1 MSNPHTQQPGLS
13 RAWYAVAV
21 LSLAAVMSYIDRS
34 ILGMFVEPI
43 KQDLAIS
50 DVQISLLQGLSFA
63 ICYSLAGIPLAR
75 LADRHNRIRL
85 IAGGILVWS
94 LMTAAC
100 GMATSFPEL
109 FMARMGVGIGEAVL
123 IPASVSLL
131 PDLFPRRYLGR
142 ANAVFTVGAGLGT
155 GLALVLGG
163 ALLGIIAPFDLTA
176 LGPRLD
182 QPWRVIFLI
191 VALPGLA
198 IAALLLFTVAE
209 PARTGSATVAPDMN
223 WSALRAFGRDH
234 RLALL
239 TITTGFLL
247 ASMASAGLLAWM
259 PTFFHRAHGVPLREI
274 GPQLGVIV
282 LVFGLSG
289 NVAGGF
295 LVDYLFARGLVDAPL
310 RLAAGV
316 AVLLAVFGVLATLM
330 PDSGSAL
337 GMIAPIFFLGT
348 VLIVLPPVTFQMIAP
363 APIRSQV
370 YAIYQ
375 CIVVCLS
382 LGLGPTLVA
391 VLNGVLDPEQGDL
404 RLALRASTV
413 CLNAASAL
421 VMIAGAAAYR
431 TSLSTAMA
439 DAPR

>member
-1 MSNPHTQQPGLS
+1 MSDPQTQQPGLS

-43 KQDLAIS
+43 KHNLAIS

-63 ICYSLAGIPLAR
+63 VCYSLAGIPLAR

-100 GMATSFPEL
+100 GMAGSFGEL
-109 FMARMGVGIGEAVL
+109 FVARMGVGIGEAVL

-191 VALPGLA
+191 VALPGVL
-198 IAALLLFTVAE
+198 IATLLLLTVAE
-209 PARTGSATVAPDMN
+209 PARTGSAPVAPGMN
-223 WSALRAFGRDH
+223 WLALKVFGREH
-234 RLALL
+234 RRALL
-239 TITTGFLL
+239 TLTIGFLL
-247 ASMASAGLLAWM
+247 ASMAFSGWLAWM
-259 PTFFHRAHGVPLREI
+259 PTFIHRAHGVPLSEV
-274 GPQLGVIV
+274 GPKLGLIV

-289 NVAGGF
+289 NVVGGF
-295 LVDYLFARGLVDAPL
+295 LVDHLFARGLLDAPL
-310 RLAAGV
+310 RIAVGV
-316 AVLLAVFGVLATLM
+316 SVLMAVFADLATRM
-330 PDSGSAL
+330 ADSDGAL
-337 GMIAPIFFLGT
+337 GMIAPLFFLGT
-348 VLIVLPPVTFQMIAP
+348 VLVVLPPVSFQMIAP

-370 YAIYQ
+370 FAIYQ
-375 CIVVCLS
+375 CIIVCVS
-382 LGLGPTLVA
+382 LGFGPTLVA
-391 VLNGVLDPEQGDL
+391 LLNAALEAGQGDL
-404 RLALRASTV
+404 RLALRTSTV
-413 CLNAASAL
+413 CLTLASAL
-421 VMIAGAAAYR
+421 VLIRGADAYR
-431 TSLSTAMA
+431 LSLSAAMA
-439 DAPR
+439 DTAR